1 MNGSAHRTS
10 TALDIQLRRGPA
22 GLGFNIVGGTDQQY
36 VINDGGIYVAKI
48 KENGAAALDGRL
60 QEGDKILAINGYK
73 LENLPHSAAVDLF
86 RSAGEDVH
94 LRVLQSYWINEYT
107 STLGIGVFHSGIE
120 IYGRGTVWSTLGQPL
135 FNFQNIPCPF
145 TLLSS
150 YFHALSCP

>member
-94 LRVLQSYWINEYT
+94 LRVLQSPRLSANGPASSRSDGESSSPFMAT
-107 STLGIGVFHSGIE
+107 ALVSLVLVGGIAF
-120 IYGRGTVWSTLGQPL
+120 
-135 FNFQNIPCPF
+135 
-145 TLLSS
+145 LL
-150 YFHALSCP
+150 YRVLRR